1 MSGTLAIPLSAHE
14 LRDAVRTARRFD
26 PVRLDRVLRL
36 DEEHGLL
43 EVQASVPWT
52 ALAEDLG
59 ADLSGLLWDTD
70 RVAQA
75 VEANAPAPDGS
86 PMVAHIEA
94 LALVTP
100 DGELR
105 RASRSANGELF
116 ALAVGGR
123 GLFGALYSV
132 TLRLPGLRRAATQ
145 PTPSE
150 VLVLGDGGQSNG
162 RRLDLLLPPEQ
173 LESFMAQARAC
184 CAEWRAEIKK
194 VEVRRTTGESDT
206 VLCWARREYAAVGF
220 ALSTPSTLGG
230 SVRST
235 QLRRELIDAAI
246 SHGGSF
252 AIDGTPEATR
262 EQALACYPGLRTL
275 LAEKRRIDPGER
287 LSNSWYRH
295 HRALLEHRACE
306 VRWNRE

>member
-1 MSGTLAIPLSAHE
+1 MLGTLAIPLSAHE

-36 DEEHGLL
+36 DEERGLL
-43 EVQASVPWT
+43 EVQASIPWT
-52 ALAEDLG
+52 ALAEPLG
-59 ADLSGLLWDTD
+59 TDLSGRIWDTD

-75 VEANAPAPDGS
+75 VDANAPLPDGS
-86 PMVAHIEA
+86 PIVAHIEA

-132 TLRLPGLRRAATQ
+132 TLRLPALRRAATQ
-145 PTPSE
+145 PTTSE
-150 VLVLGDGGQSNG
+150 VLVIREDQRDG
-162 RRLDLLLPPEQ
+162 RRLELLLPPER
-173 LESFMAQARAC
+173 LETFMAQARAC
-184 CAEWRAEIKK
+184 CAEWRADINT
-194 VEVRRTTGESDT
+194 VEVRRTSAESDT
-206 VLCWARREYAAVGF
+206 VLCWARREYAAVGL
-220 ALSTPSTLGG
+220 APWTPQTLGG

-235 QLRRELIDAAI
+235 QLRRELIDMAI
-246 SHGGSF
+246 SLGGSF
-252 AIDGTPEATR
+252 AIHGTPEATR
-262 EQALACYPGLRTL
+262 EQALACYPGLPTL
-275 LAEKRRIDPGER
+275 LAEKRRIDPAER
-287 LSNSWYRH
+287 LSSPWYRH
-295 HRALLEHRACE
+295 HRALLEQRSCE